1 MHGRQERREP
11 LVEAAHL
18 CHDVVGVGIC
28 SPVVYFEFGVLT
40 CCLRWYLMELCVA
53 RSYVLFLRVLY
64 FDMVCE
70 TGGKLLSGPL
80 L

>member
-1 MHGRQERREP
+1 
-11 LVEAAHL
+11 
-18 CHDVVGVGIC
+18 
-28 SPVVYFEFGVLT
+28 
-40 CCLRWYLMELCVA
+40 MELCVA

-80 L
+80 LTLVWFGTGLVAVSERSVQVKLLCAGQFMWVLVYEDRLVEVWCGNFM